1 MHDDTAVYKAAVIDR
16 ALNVALPGG
25 STGGGVCGR

>member
-1 MHDDTAVYKAAVIDR
+1 MHDDTAVYKAVIDR